1 MKVDESKKSLEFII
15 LEDEA
20 LEMATAFLNRGGTE
34 TRSASNAEVKTIWR
48 NITLNASESR
58 NATGNENVEVP
69 VYVISYS
76 DENAKSDGYVV
87 TVGDKRIIK
96 PILVYADK
104 GNWDLSEIPAFEEL
118 FWNGVDNSLTQTLSE
133 NDADP
138 CDTYEYEEKYTIERY
153 AVDQFLSWGQS
164 SAPYNDSVPYCV
176 SEGKN
181 MPAGCVAVAMGQIMA
196 RHEYPTSGSYIHPR
210 YNRTVN
216 STYNWSQMKANNN
229 AASLTT
235 ETGRSG
241 VANILAEAGYKVD
254 MNYQCDGSG
263 AYSSL
268 VPQALEK
275 MGYNSSGC
283 TDYAFSHVISSIN
296 YDCPVYMSGFSY
308 LGGHAWVVEGYK
320 RHMTDIISGSDCPD
334 EYMPTETVS
343 TSIDYFYFN
352 LGWNGVSNGMYL
364 ADPFEAWDFPYY
376 LEMIANITP
385 DI

>member
-275 MGYNSSGC
+275 MGYNIQDVL
-283 TDYAFSHVISSIN
+283 TMRF
-296 YDCPVYMSGFSY
+296 
-308 LGGHAWVVEGYK
+308 
-320 RHMTDIISGSDCPD
+320 HML
-334 EYMPTETVS
+334 YQV
-343 TSIDYFYFN
+343 
-352 LGWNGVSNGMYL
+352 
-364 ADPFEAWDFPYY
+364 
-376 LEMIANITP
+376 
-385 DI
+385 

>member
-275 MGYNSSGC
+275 WDTIVQDVLTMR
-283 TDYAFSHVISSIN
+283 F
-296 YDCPVYMSGFSY
+296 
-308 LGGHAWVVEGYK
+308 
-320 RHMTDIISGSDCPD
+320 HML
-334 EYMPTETVS
+334 YQV
-343 TSIDYFYFN
+343 
-352 LGWNGVSNGMYL
+352 
-364 ADPFEAWDFPYY
+364 
-376 LEMIANITP
+376 
-385 DI
+385 